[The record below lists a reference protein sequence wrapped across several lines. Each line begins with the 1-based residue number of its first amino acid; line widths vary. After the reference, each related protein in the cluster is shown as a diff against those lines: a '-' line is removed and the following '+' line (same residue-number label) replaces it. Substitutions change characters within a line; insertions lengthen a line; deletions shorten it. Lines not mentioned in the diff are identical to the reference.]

1 MGTVN
6 KDVLVRAV
14 ADATGQQLTSTK
26 ATIEAFI
33 EAVRTRT
40 AGGDTVKLIG
50 FGSFQTKTHKA
61 RTARNP
67 RTGEAVEV
75 PEGQRLT
82 FRASKG
88 S

>member
-6 KDVLVRAV
+6 KDALVRTV
-14 ADATGQQLTSTK
+14 AEATGQQLASTK

-33 EAVRTRT
+33 DAVRART

-67 RTGEAVEV
+67 RTGETVDV

-82 FRASKG
+82 FKASKVA
-88 S
+88 